1 MARKCKIQREK
12 RIEKLIKKNKNKMK
26 IMREKINN
34 PNILFEEKL
43 KLQKK
48 FRRNIKRNSSK
59 TRLRNRCRISG
70 RENGNIKKFG
80 LSRIMLRKF
89 LGKGLLPGV
98 VMASW

>member
-1 MARKCKIQREK
+1 MARKCKIQREQ
-12 RIEKLIKKNKNKMK
+12 RIEKLVIKNKNKIRDLRK
-26 IMREKINN
+26 KINN

-43 KLQKK
+43 KLQKI
-48 FRRNIKRNSSK
+48 FRRNIKRNSSR
-59 TRLRNRCRISG
+59 TRLRNRCKISG

-80 LSRIMLRKF
+80 LSRIMIRKF

>member
-1 MARKCKIQREK
+1 MARKCKIEREK
-12 RIEKLIKKNKNKMK
+12 RIEKLVEKNKIKMK
-26 IMREKINN
+26 KIRNIINN
-34 PNILFEEKL
+34 PNISFEEKL
-43 KLQKK
+43 KNQKI

-59 TRLRNRCRISG
+59 TRLRNRCKISG
-70 RENGNIKKFG
+70 RENGNIRKFG